1 MISSNFYT
9 GVVENRDDPLKLG
22 RCQVRIVGC
31 HTENKSQLPTADLP
45 WAMPVQSITSASMN
59 GIGWTPVGP
68 VNGTWVLIAFTDT
81 DQQQPIML
89 GTLGGIPQSK
99 AATIATEESDSDMI
113 ATDGGIL
120 VDSSGAEVTNASGIP
135 VTVGTADAQAKPPST
150 AKSTSEADVP
160 NLTEQKTPNKPADTV
175 LKQDITTDPPKGSTA
190 NPTIAKQNIKYL
202 LDACDKVGLTS
213 KYAKCAIL
221 GICGG
226 ESSWLCIEEGSYYTK
241 ASSLSAIFK
250 RSFPTEESAQPYV
263 KWQGSKADF
272 FRKVYSPD
280 GNGKLVGHKD
290 PDDGAKYYGRG
301 FNQITGKSLYLQLQK
316 YLATKGVVVD
326 FVNKPQSLVEDPA
339 TSALATA
346 AFYAIN
352 VKHDQND
359 PGYFVAALKRTGA
372 DANGTGYAKKQKFY
386 EYFLGAAVAV
396 DSTNKPSADDQ
407 KVYTKEEVKDLPPA
421 KQAALLEDRSDS
433 NNIGFKDPKGK
444 YPLRNLLDEPDTNRL
459 ARGVIKETAIEFKDS
474 VRTIAIPAANGDDSW
489 DQPLAPFGG
498 MYPYAKVLETE
509 SGHLFVLD
517 DTPEN
522 ETLSLYHKQGTFLD
536 IDANGTQVNKIVG
549 DGYTIIDRNGS
560 IFIAGKANLT
570 VGNGVNILVQG
581 TADIQVDGYAT
592 VNLQNNADI
601 GVGGDLNLAVGG
613 NFKVQAGGS
622 IDFKTE
628 AKFGIE
634 AATTITNKAGT
645 SFGLTAGENIS
656 MKATGKF
663 YADSAGDT
671 HIHAAGAVYNTAGGD
686 NHIRAGGNINVD
698 GTQFHGQEGAAG
710 TADGAPAVEANTVAL
725 TYLDFSEGRS
735 NQFNYLTTPV
745 RPSPPVQLKYA
756 IEEEN
761 NALSADFIA
770 NPDKYKNPEAAEGG
784 VKENYPG
791 TPKDD
796 GQGKSLIATNTTGD
810 IFLFLQKQLQLAQSG
825 YWSETGMGGAV
836 SNANITRIWADLGY
850 PKSGLWTT
858 DQTAWCMGFVNWTLK
873 QCGYRYV
880 QTASAA
886 EITTNPGRWSA
897 TKLSSFAEAQPGDI
911 AFWRYRHVNFVY
923 SNKNGKLTFV
933 GGNQAD
939 KAANNPSGGTVNNS
953 WPSGTTDGGG
963 TLVAIYRPSK
973 A

>member
-1 MISSNFYT
+1 MNQPFYT
-9 GVVENRDDPLKLG
+9 GVVENRDDPLKIG
-22 RCQVRIVGC
+22 RCQVRIVGL
-31 HTENKSQLPTADLP
+31 HTENKSLLPTADLP
-45 WAMPVQSITSASMN
+45 WAVPVSPINSASMN
-59 GIGWTPVGP
+59 GIGWSPVGP
-68 VNGTWVLIAFTDT
+68 VNGTWVLVTFTDQ
-81 DQQQPIML
+81 DQQKPIML
-89 GTLGGIPQSK
+89 GTIGGIPQSK
-99 AATIATEESDSDMI
+99 SAEIAIEESDSDMI
-113 ATDGGIL
+113 VTDGGIL
-120 VDSSGAEVTNASGIP
+120 VDSSGTEVTNASGIP
-135 VTVGTADAQAKPPST
+135 VTVGTSDAQANPPST
-150 AKSTSEADVP
+150 TKPTTAADVP
-160 NLTEQKTPNKPADTV
+160 NLTEQKTPNKPSDTI

-190 NPTIAKQNIKYL
+190 NPTVAKQNIQYL
-202 LDACDKVGLTS
+202 LEACDKVGLTS
-213 KYAKCAIL
+213 KYAKCSIL

-226 ESSWLCIEEGSYYTK
+226 ESSWLCVEEGSYYSK

-250 RSFPTEESAQPYV
+250 RTFPTEADAQAYT
-263 KWQGSKADF
+263 KWAGSKFDF
-272 FRKVYSPD
+272 FKKIYAPD
-280 GNGKLVGHKD
+280 GNGKLLGHKD
-290 PDDGAKYYGRG
+290 PDDGGKYYGRG

-326 FVNKPQSLVEDPA
+326 FVNKPESLVEDPA

-346 AFYAIN
+346 AFYALN

-433 NNIGFKDPKGK
+433 NILGFRDPKGK

-628 AKFGIE
+628 AKFGIT
-634 AATTITNKAGT
+634 AADNITQNTGA
-645 SFGLTAGENIS
+645 SFAVTAGSNAS
-656 MKATGKF
+656 LKASSNVYTQ
-663 YADSAGDT
+663 
-671 HIHAAGAVYNTAGGD
+671 AGAD
-686 NHIRAGGNINVD
+686 NHMLASGNINVD
-698 GTQFHGQEGAAG
+698 GTQFHGQEGAAQ
-710 TADGAPAVEANTVAL
+710 AAPAVEANSVAL
-725 TYLDFSEGRS
+725 TYLDFAEGRS

-756 IEEEN
+756 IDEEN
-761 NALSADFIA
+761 NALVADYIA
-770 NPDKYKNPEAAEGG
+770 NPAKYKNPEAAEGG
-784 VKENYPG
+784 VKENYAG

-810 IFLFLQKQLQLAQSG
+810 LYLFLQKQLQLAQSG

-850 PKSGLWTT
+850 PKSGLWVT

-886 EITTNPGRWSA
+886 EITTNTARWNA
-897 TKLSSFAEAQPGDI
+897 TKIENLADAQPGDI
-911 AFWRYRHVNFVY
+911 AFWKYRHVNFVY
-923 SNKNGKLTFV
+923 SNVGGKLTFV

-953 WPSGTTDGGG
+953 WPSGYVVPGNGS
-963 TLVAIYRPSK
+963 LVAIYRPSK

>member
-1 MISSNFYT
+1 MNQPFYT
-9 GVVENRDDPLKLG
+9 GVVENRDDPLKIG
-22 RCQVRIVGC
+22 RCQVRIVGL
-31 HTENKSQLPTADLP
+31 HTENKSLLPTDDLP
-45 WAMPVQSITSASMN
+45 WAVPVSPITSASMN

-68 VNGTWVLIAFTDT
+68 VNGTWVLVTFTDQ
-81 DQQQPIML
+81 DQQKPIML
-89 GTLGGIPQSK
+89 GTIGGIPQSK
-99 AATIATEESDSDMI
+99 SAEIAIEESDSDMI
-113 ATDGGIL
+113 VTDGGIL
-120 VDSSGAEVTNASGIP
+120 VDSSGTEVTNADGIP
-135 VTVGTADAQAKPPST
+135 VTVGTSDAQANPSPTKKPTT
-150 AKSTSEADVP
+150 AADIP
-160 NLTEQKTPNKPADTV
+160 NLTEQKTPNKPSDTV
-175 LKQDITTDPPKGSTA
+175 LKQDITTDPPKGSTS
-190 NPTIAKQNIKYL
+190 NPTVAKQNIQYL
-202 LDACDKVGLTS
+202 LEACDKVGLTS

-226 ESSWLCIEEGSYYTK
+226 ESSWLCVEEGSYYSK

-250 RSFPTEESAQPYV
+250 RTFPSEIDAQAYT
-263 KWQGSKADF
+263 KWAGTKFDF
-272 FRKVYSPD
+272 FKKIYSPD
-280 GNGKLVGHKD
+280 GNGKLLGHKD
-290 PDDGAKYYGRG
+290 PDDGGKYYGRG

-316 YLATKGVVVD
+316 YLATKGVTVD
-326 FVNKPQSLVEDPA
+326 FVNKPESLVDDPA

-346 AFYAIN
+346 AFYALN

-386 EYFLGAAVAV
+386 EYFLGAVVAV

-407 KVYTKEEVKDLPPA
+407 KVYTPAEVKDLPPA

-433 NNIGFKDPKGK
+433 NILGFRDPKGK

-474 VRTIAIPAANGDDSW
+474 IRTIAVPAANGDDSW

-522 ETLSLYHKQGTFLD
+522 ETLSLYHKQGSFLD

-592 VNLQNNADI
+592 VNLNNNADI

-622 IDFKTE
+622 IDFKTD
-628 AKFGIE
+628 AKFGITS
-634 AATTITNKAGT
+634 ADTITQNAGT
-645 SFGLTAGENIS
+645 SFSVTSQQHVSLLAGNNIYS
-656 MKATGKF
+656 QA
-663 YADSAGDT
+663 S
-671 HIHAAGAVYNTAGGD
+671 GD

-698 GTQFHGQEGAAG
+698 GTQFHGQENAAQS
-710 TADGAPAVEANTVAL
+710 APTFQANTVAL
-725 TYLDFSEGRS
+725 TAPNFVEGRS

-761 NALSADFIA
+761 NALVADYIA
-770 NPDKYKNPEAAEGG
+770 NPAKYKNPEAAEGG
-784 VKENYPG
+784 VKENYSG

-796 GQGKSLIATNTTGD
+796 GQGKSLVATNTTGD
-810 IFLFLQKQLQLAQSG
+810 LFLFLQKQLQLAQSG

-886 EITTNPGRWSA
+886 EITTNTARWNA

-923 SNKNGKLTFV
+923 SNNNGKLTFV

-973 A
+973 T

>member
-1 MISSNFYT
+1 MNINFYT

-22 RCQVRIVGC
+22 RCQVRIVGL
-31 HTENKSQLPTADLP
+31 HTENKSQLPTVDLP
-45 WAMPVQSITSASMN
+45 WAMPVQPVTSAAMN

-68 VNGTWVLIAFTDT
+68 VNGTWVLVAFTDQ
-81 DQQQPIML
+81 DNQQPIML

-120 VDSSGAEVTNASGIP
+120 LDSSGTEVTNASGVP

-150 AKSTSEADVP
+150 AKETTAADVP
-160 NLTEQKTPNKPADTV
+160 NLTEQKTPNKPSDTA
-175 LKQDITTDPPKGSTA
+175 LKQDIPTDPPKGSTS
-190 NPTIAKQNIKYL
+190 NPSVAKQNIQHL
-202 LDACDKVGLTS
+202 LNACEKVGLTS
-213 KYAKCAIL
+213 KYAKCAVL

-241 ASSLSAIFK
+241 PESLSAIFK
-250 RSFPTEESAQPYV
+250 RTFPTAADAQPYV
-263 KWQGSKADF
+263 KWAGSKYDF
-272 FRKVYSPD
+272 FKKIYSPD
-280 GNGKLVGHKD
+280 GNGKLLGHKD
-290 PDDGAKYYGRG
+290 PEDGGKYYGRG
-301 FNQITGKSLYLQLQK
+301 FNQITGKSLYLQLQN
-316 YLATKGVVVD
+316 YLKSKGVVVD
-326 FVNKPQSLVEDPA
+326 FVNNPGSLVDDPA

-352 VKHDQND
+352 VKHNQDD
-359 PGYFVAALKRTGA
+359 PGYFIAALKRTGA

-386 EYFLGAAVAV
+386 EYFLGAAVGV

-407 KVYTKEEVKDLPPA
+407 KTYTKEDVAGLPPA
-421 KQAALLEDRSDS
+421 KQAALLEDRSG
-433 NNIGFKDPKGK
+433 NATIGFNDPKGK

-474 VRTIAIPAANGDDSW
+474 VRTLAVPAANGDDSW
-489 DQPLAPFGG
+489 NQPIAPFGG

-522 ETLSLYHKQGTFLD
+522 ETVSLYHKQGTFLD
-536 IDANGTQVNKIVG
+536 IDANGTQVNKIIG
-549 DGYTIIDRNGS
+549 DGYTIYDRNGS
-560 IFIAGKANLT
+560 IYIAGKANLT
-570 VGNGVNILVQG
+570 VGNGVNIYVQG
-581 TADIQVDGYAT
+581 AADIQVDGYAT

-613 NFKVQAGGS
+613 DFKVFAGGS
-622 IDFKTE
+622 IDMKAG
-628 AKFGIE
+628 AKYGIE
-634 AATTITNKAGT
+634 ASETITHKAGT
-645 SFGLTAGENIS
+645 SFGVTAGEQVS
-656 MKATGKF
+656 
-663 YADSAGDT
+663 
-671 HIHAAGAVYNTAGGD
+671 VYAGGD
-686 NHIRAGGNINVD
+686 LFNEAGGNNHIRAGANINVD

-710 TADGAPAVEANTVAL
+710 EAPAIESNVVSL
-725 TYLDFSEGRS
+725 TPPDFTDGRS
-735 NQFNYLTTPV
+735 NQFDYLITPV

-761 NALSADFIA
+761 STLVNDYLA

-784 VKENYPG
+784 VKENYAG

-796 GQGKSLIATNTTGD
+796 GQGQSLLASNTNGD
-810 IFLFLQKQLQLAQSG
+810 IFLFLQKQVQLAQSG
-825 YWSETGMGGAV
+825 YWSETGMGGKP

-850 PKSGLWTT
+850 PKSGIWTT

-886 EITTNPGRWSA
+886 EITTNTARWKA
-897 TKLSSFAEAQPGDI
+897 TKIANLADAQPGDI
-911 AFWRYRHVNFVY
+911 AFWSYRHVNFVY
-923 SNKNGKLTFV
+923 SNKNGALTFV

-953 WPSGTTDGGG
+953 WPSGYKVPGNGS
-963 TLVAIYRPSK
+963 LVAIYRPSK
-973 A
+973 E